1 MACNCFKEVGDRM
14 KARVLQK
21 LATECHTMDECDF
34 DGRVFVLANGDFAPV
49 WLNYRV
55 RYYQRKKDG
64 SRAARLT
71 NADTKIAV
79 NFCPF
84 CGTKFEGEL
93 KKDEG

>member
-14 KARVLQK
+14 KARVIDTLGK
-21 LATECHTMDECDF
+21 EIHTMDDCDF
-34 DGRVFVLANGDFAPV
+34 EGRVFVIAEGDHSPV

-55 RYYQRKKDG
+55 RYYQRKKNG
-64 SRAARLT
+64 ERAARLT

-84 CGTKFEGEL
+84 CGTKFEGT
-93 KKDEG
+93 KKKEG